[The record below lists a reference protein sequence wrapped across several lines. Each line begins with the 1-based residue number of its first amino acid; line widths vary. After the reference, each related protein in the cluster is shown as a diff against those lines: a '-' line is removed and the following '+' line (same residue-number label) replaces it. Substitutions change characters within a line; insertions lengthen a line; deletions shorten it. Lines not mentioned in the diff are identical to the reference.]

1 MYVSSPPALDHG
13 PSYHLYHEHPFH
25 CQHWEPAA
33 HNMELL
39 PLPRQ
44 WGLVWLLNGSFSK
57 LLCWFNYLQVPG
69 LARVNI
75 FSQHPQHTRRL
86 KIWYATHNYC
96 KMHLTS
102 IFNPIPSFHSDARLH
117 QSPVVPGL
125 PASVLV
131 EVSGVG
137 VAAADAGYAPDR
149 RCHHPFPELWCG
161 RTSAVQ
167 HDLPGLHPCCGHRG
181 AYPLPQPHRAQME
194 RWVHTLGCNVLCYC
208 YVYQNERQVRPCIVE
223 TYCDRLGHQ
232 MLNGSISFQLTLEA
246 VRIPQK
252 NRNSKLYQ
260 RRRIKDLGIQYQ
272 VWLTLNNESP
282 CCYCTC
288 NGIALKWPLVF
299 PCHPYTGQYP
309 GVEFSPLDVIKSEPD
324 GKSTIDKHWHAWT
337 HRVMFFKSSLRNS
350 SSYYISMHVSTCLTL
365 VN

>member
-125 PASVLV
+125 QASVLV
-131 EVSGVG
+131 KVPG
-137 VAAADAGYAPDR
+137 VAMATADGGHAPDW
-149 RCHHPFPELWCG
+149 RCQHPLPELWCG
-161 RTSAVQ
+161 WPSTVQ
-167 HDLPGLHPCCGHRG
+167 HDLPGLHTRRGHHG
-181 AYPLPQPHRAQME
+181 AYPLPKPQRAQME
-194 RWVHTLGCNVLCYC
+194 RYVETLNKAVTSSVIVGVLCLSEWRPGLAMYC
-208 YVYQNERQVRPCIVE
+208 
-223 TYCDRLGHQ
+223 
-232 MLNGSISFQLTLEA
+232 
-246 VRIPQK
+246 K
-252 NRNSKLYQ
+252 NILLVIN
-260 RRRIKDLGIQYQ
+260 
-272 VWLTLNNESP
+272 
-282 CCYCTC
+282 
-288 NGIALKWPLVF
+288 LVF
-299 PCHPYTGQYP
+299 RCLYVVFH
-309 GVEFSPLDVIKSEPD
+309 FN
-324 GKSTIDKHWHAWT
+324 TIW
-337 HRVMFFKSSLRNS
+337 VG
-350 SSYYISMHVSTCLTL
+350 
-365 VN
+365 